1 MPLFQITGS
10 VGLIFFQ
17 INWKDL
23 TTFSKF
29 GITGHTFIKPVHLWG
44 TLHLWGIY
52 PYLDSTSMTIH
63 KTIKSVKQNFIFITC
78 LMFMTV
84 TKNKISSL
92 V

>member
-1 MPLFQITGS
+1 MA
-10 VGLIFFQ
+10 
-17 INWKDL
+17 K
-23 TTFSKF
+23 
-29 GITGHTFIKPVHLWG
+29 IKNLNFLE
-44 TLHLWGIY
+44 TLLARLKLEIEY
-52 PYLDSTSMTIH
+52 YLDSTSMTIH